1 VADSQIRITAD
12 TSQAQ
17 AAIKGLTDRLDAIEG
32 NTKKAGRA
40 MDSLT
45 HSTDLA
51 SRAFG
56 ALAGAVSVAAI
67 VNMADAAT
75 NVNNKLRSVTTS
87 TEEAAAAF
95 QTIGRI
101 ATTSGQNFEA
111 VADLYQKVG
120 LQSRQLGLTQEEVG
134 RITQNFSKA
143 LAVSGTTGAAAAS
156 AIYQFGQALGRTKV
170 AYEDIRQLQEA
181 SSNTLRLISEQFG
194 MSSSEFIAAVQA
206 GKISS
211 EQLAL
216 AVNSLG
222 TELDK
227 VKLDRTIGQSIE
239 NIRTNFI
246 LLINNFEKSTGAFA
260 GVANVL
266 DLLAK
271 NIDTVVVAG
280 SVFFT
285 VFAAKKVLDIARAF
299 TTLNAVMGKNPV
311 LKIALLAAG
320 AAAAIYEMVNA
331 NKAVAD
337 AQDEVAQKE
346 EQIKGVTDARKLSG
360 EALLKQQSIELE
372 GYFRKLDAETRM
384 IGLTGIELAT
394 KKNLVAAA
402 EQLKTTEDQLHPA
415 IVARIT
421 ARTREIES
429 AKIMQTL
436 TQNHNAAIMEG
447 SRLGIQDLALREQ
460 QAAVDAAR
468 LRHGKDLTAE
478 MEAQIRATVAQTQAN
493 RETLAIEQARRQLL
507 GEMTREQALQRGV
520 GVQQRLDPMSNANV
534 QYQMDMEALKTHLEA
549 KLLSEEDYER
559 NVLELKRRYA
569 DQQNQIVINQ
579 AQMAR
584 TQRENAIVAEQL
596 QQGKRI
602 DQARAYAE
610 FEMKT
615 NAEKTQFAIGKGAEL
630 FGALGQQNKKAFE
643 AAKAFNIA
651 NAIMNTYLAVT
662 KAMATYPWPFSLIAA
677 GAALASGMA
686 QVAQIRSQNYS
697 GRQLGGPVMGNQPYI
712 VGEAG
717 PELFVPNTTGS
728 IMRNS
733 DLMSQGQAVNVNFTI
748 NAVDTAGFDELLTER
763 KGVIQSIIRDA
774 MLEKGQRF

>member
-1 VADSQIRITAD
+1 MADSQIRITAD
-12 TSQAQ
+12 VLQAQ
-17 AAIKGLTDRLDAIEG
+17 AALRNLANSLDALKSVSDQADRSMQSL
-32 NTKKAGRA
+32 KKTTDMSTVAFRA
-40 MDSLT
+40 LT
-45 HSTDLA
+45 
-51 SRAFG
+51 
-56 ALAGAVSVAAI
+56 GAVSVAAI

-87 TEEAAAAF
+87 TEEAATAF

-120 LQSRQLGLTQEEVG
+120 LQSRELGLTQQEVG

-170 AYEDIRQLQEA
+170 AYEDIRQLQES
-181 SSNTLRLISEQFG
+181 SSNTLRLISQQFG
-194 MSSSEFIAAVQA
+194 MSSAEFIAAVQA
-206 GKISS
+206 GKVSS

-222 TELDK
+222 GELDK

-246 LLINNFEKSTGAFA
+246 LLINNFEKSTGVFA
-260 GVANVL
+260 GIANVL

-285 VFAAKKVLDIARAF
+285 IFAAKKIYDIATAF
-299 TTLNAVMGKNPV
+299 KDLNSVMGKNPV
-311 LKIALLAAG
+311 LKLALLAAG
-320 AAAAIYEMVNA
+320 AAAAIYEMVGA

-337 AQDEVAQKE
+337 AQEEVLQKE
-346 EQIKGVTDARKLSG
+346 EKIKGVTDARKISG
-360 EALLKQQSIELE
+360 DALLKQQSIELE

-384 IGLTGIELAT
+384 IGLSGIELAT

-421 ARTREIES
+421 ARTREIET
-429 AKIMQTL
+429 AKMQ
-436 TQNHNAAIMEG
+436 IPISMELIKAHMETN
-447 SRLGIQDLALREQ
+447 RLSIDNLDTREE
-460 QAAVDAAR
+460 QAAVDAAI
-468 LRHGKDLTAE
+468 LKYGKDFNDTMEQTIRLTVQQMQLNRERA
-478 MEAQIRATVAQTQAN
+478 AQQRQDALLAGTATAQTRA
-493 RETLAIEQARRQLL
+493 
-507 GEMTREQALQRGV
+507 
-520 GVQQRLDPMSNANV
+520 QQIDTATSTIARLDPRLALEN
-534 QYQMDMEALKTHLEA
+534 QYQTQKAALEETAFKNEIQRQQALYRLE
-549 KLLSEEDYER
+549 EEYNNRKNQLIIQRADTER
-559 NVLELKRRYA
+559 R
-569 DQQNQIVINQ
+569 
-579 AQMAR
+579 M
-584 TQRENAIVAEQL
+584 REESIIAEQL

-602 DQARAYAE
+602 EQARAYAA

-615 NAEKTQFAIGKGAEL
+615 NAEKTQFALQAGAEM
-630 FGALGQQNKKAFE
+630 FSALGAQNKKAFE

-686 QVAQIRSQNYS
+686 QVAQIRSQTYS
-697 GRQLGGPVMGNQPYI
+697 GRQLGGPVMGNTPYL

-717 PELFVPNTTGS
+717 PELFVPNTNGS
-728 IMRNS
+728 IVRNQ
-733 DLMSQGQAVNVNFTI
+733 DIGGGGPVNVNFTI

-763 KGVIQSIIRDA
+763 RGVIQSIIRDA